1 VKQEQKLLRGEILIK
16 VLILQDL
23 LEDLRE
29 FLYNHQNVIFEI
41 YNSNFF
47 EKLKEENWD
56 IVYFENRQFSI
67 PGKIVVSTIKE
78 FQLAVLMLEEKFKFE
93 DLKRKFDMLF
103 LSPELQGPVI
113 RKFLNDVLEK
123 NKNSLEITFKY
134 EKGIV
139 IEEYKKFFSQSF
151 PFTKIKFSKT
161 KGIVIPP
168 LRNRKD
174 DIPFMVDKILSSIYS
189 NYKHL
194 IKRIPEEYEI
204 TLLKEYNWPGNTKEL
219 IKVIYNYVSS
229 GNLDIPSNNIKK
241 FEKIN
246 LPEFTDSLIK
256 HIEKKYIKLALKNS
270 KSRKEASKLLNM
282 NYKTLSYKIKLYR
295 LDDK

>member
-1 VKQEQKLLRGEILIK
+1 LIK
-16 VLILQDL
+16 VLIPQAL

-56 IVYFENRQFSI
+56 IVYFENQQISI
-67 PGKIVVSTIKE
+67 PGKIVVNTIKE
-78 FQLAVLMLEEKFKFE
+78 LELAVLMLEEKLKFE

-103 LSPELQGPVI
+103 SSPELQGPVI
-113 RKFLNDVLEK
+113 RNFLEQFLAR
-123 NKNSLEITFKY
+123 NKNALEVSLKY
-134 EKGIV
+134 EQGIV
-139 IEEYKKFFSQSF
+139 IEEYKKFLSQSM
-151 PFTKIKFSKT
+151 PFTKIKFST
-161 KGIVIPP
+161 NKGVAIPP
-168 LRNRKD
+168 LRKRKE
-174 DIPFMVDKILSSIYS
+174 DIPYMVDKILSSIYS
-189 NYKHL
+189 KHKNL
-194 IKRIPEEYEI
+194 IKRIPDELEL

-219 IKVIYNYVSS
+219 IKVIHNYAST
-229 GNLDIPSNNIKK
+229 GLINIPGKNITK

-246 LPEFTDSLIK
+246 LPKLTNSLVK
-256 HIEKKYIKLALKNS
+256 HIEKKFIKLALKNS
-270 KSRKEASKLLNM
+270 KSRKEACKLLNM